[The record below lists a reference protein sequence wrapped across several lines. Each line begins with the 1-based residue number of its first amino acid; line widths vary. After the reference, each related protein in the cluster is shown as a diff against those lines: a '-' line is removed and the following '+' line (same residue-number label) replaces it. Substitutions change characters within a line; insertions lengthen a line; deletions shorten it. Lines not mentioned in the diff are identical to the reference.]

1 MEQYIICKKITQFKR
16 NRLKTFP
23 LSFNF
28 EVIIY
33 IVELRALSTVLA
45 ISFFPL
51 EFFLVLLYKWNNL
64 YSKIMQQ
71 KNIGRFF
78 CGKWTQGAVK
88 SKMFCELL

>member
-1 MEQYIICKKITQFKR
+1 M
-16 NRLKTFP
+16 FP

-33 IVELRALSTVLA
+33 IIEWRALSTVLA

-51 EFFLVLLYKWNNL
+51 EFFLVLLFKWNNL
-64 YSKIMQQ
+64 YNKIMQQ